1 MKILIVS
8 ATPFEIL
15 PLKQYLGENNISTES
30 KTFSLKNCQVSFLE
44 TGVGIPAT
52 LYALSVSDL
61 KSFDLIINAG
71 IAGSLSR
78 NFEIG
83 QVFEINNERFA
94 DLGVQEKNGTFT
106 DVFELGLAEKNHPPF
121 ENGWIVN
128 KNTAN
133 FNFLPKAFGITVNKV
148 HGESKSIEIIKNKYP
163 EAQIETMEGA
173 SFAFYCA
180 LQKLN
185 YLQVRS
191 ISNFVEPRNRKNWK
205 ISLAIDNLNKVLID
219 LISSF

>member
-1 MKILIVS
+1 MKILIVY

-15 PLKQYLGENNISTES
+15 PLKQYLGENNNSSES
-30 KTFSLKNCQVSFLE
+30 KTFSLKNNNITFLE

-52 LYALSVSDL
+52 IYALSVSKL
-61 KSFDLIINAG
+61 KEFDLIINAG

-78 NFEIG
+78 NIEIG
-83 QVFEINNERFA
+83 QVFEINNDRFA

-106 DVFELGLAEKNHPPF
+106 DIFELGLTDKNQPPF
-121 ENGWIVN
+121 KNGWIIN

-148 HGESKSIEIIKNKYP
+148 HGESESIEQIKNKYP
-163 EAQIETMEGA
+163 KAQIESMEGA

-180 LQKLN
+180 LQNLN
-185 YLQVRS
+185 YIQIRS
-191 ISNFVEPRNRKNWK
+191 ISNYVEPRNKKNWN
-205 ISLAIDNLNKVLID
+205 IPVAIDNLNKVLID
-219 LISSF
+219 LIASI